1 MLKFKVTHSPDGG
14 YVWKRAVWPFPAF
27 PNPLDQGTLVP
38 RFNPANH
45 DDAPF

>member
-1 MLKFKVTHSPDGG
+1 MYT
-14 YVWKRAVWPFPAF
+14 WPFPAF
-27 PNPLDQGTLVP
+27 PNPLDQGTKVP